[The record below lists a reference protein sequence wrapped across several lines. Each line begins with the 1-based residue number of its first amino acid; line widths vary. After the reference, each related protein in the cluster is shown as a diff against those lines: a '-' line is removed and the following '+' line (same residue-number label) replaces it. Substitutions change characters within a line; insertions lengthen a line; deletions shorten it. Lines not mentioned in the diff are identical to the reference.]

1 MVIFMSDLSE
11 HFSRS
16 EFACRCGCGFDS
28 ISPELITVLE
38 DVRMHFGAP
47 VKINSGCRCEK
58 HNAKVGGVPNSQHV
72 QGIAADIVVIG
83 INTNRVA
90 DYLERK
96 YPDRYGVGR
105 YSSFTHIDVRQAK
118 ARWRG

>member
-1 MVIFMSDLSE
+1 MGDLSK

-16 EFACRCGCGFDS
+16 EFACHCGCKFDS

-38 DVRMHFGAP
+38 DARAHFCAP
-47 VKINSGCRCEK
+47 VKINSGYRCEK
-58 HNAKVGGVPNSQHV
+58 HNAKIGGVTNSPHV
-72 QGIAADIVVIG
+72 QGIAADIVVSGRTPAI
-83 INTNRVA
+83 VA
-90 DYLERK
+90 DYLECK

-105 YSSFTHIDVRQAK
+105 YSIFTHIDVRQTR

>member
-1 MVIFMSDLSE
+1 MGDLSE

-16 EFACRCGCGFDS
+16 EFSCRCGCGFDS
-28 ISPELITVLE
+28 ISPDLIIVLE
-38 DVRMHFGAP
+38 DVRAHFGAP

-72 QGIAADIVVIG
+72 QGIAADIVVSG
-83 INTNRVA
+83 LSSALVA
-90 DYLERK
+90 DYLEQR
-96 YPDRYGVGR
+96 YPECCGIGRYG
-105 YSSFTHIDVRQAK
+105 SFTHIDVRQEK

>member
-1 MVIFMSDLSE
+1 MMGDLSK

-16 EFACRCGCGFDS
+16 EFACRCGCGFDR

-38 DVRMHFGAP
+38 DVRTHFGAP

-72 QGIAADIVVIG
+72 QGIAADIVVSG
-83 INTNRVA
+83 RTPALVA
-90 DYLERK
+90 EYLERK

-105 YSSFTHIDVRQAK
+105 YSNFTHIDVRQVK

>member
-1 MVIFMSDLSE
+1 MSNLSE
-11 HFSRS
+11 HFSIG
-16 EFACRCGCGFDS
+16 EFTCRCGCGFDS

-72 QGIAADIVVIG
+72 QGIAADIVVSG
-83 INTNRVA
+83 RTSALVA

>member
-1 MVIFMSDLSE
+1 MGNFSE
-11 HFSRS
+11 HFSKS
-16 EFACRCGCGFDS
+16 EFACHCGCGFDS
-28 ISPELITVLE
+28 VSPELVSVLE
-38 DVRMHFGAP
+38 DVRTHFDAP

-72 QGIAADIVVIG
+72 QGIAADIVVTG
-83 INTNRVA
+83 INNNRVA
-90 DYLERK
+90 DYLEGK
-96 YPDRYGVGR
+96 YPDRCGIGR